1 MYLQTYIQNLQIPQN
16 FKDSILDIN
25 FSKNNPDYYQNYP
38 SLFSNIFSI
47 SLENLELL
55 NIAGFLYY
63 QSTILS
69 DRLIDDKDIT
79 KYPLIIICQEESIK
93 ILTSIYGLEN
103 NFWNLWNKRRNEYFQ
118 AIFLEK
124 ELSKKDYIT
133 TEEYEILADKK
144 SAFGKVA
151 IDCLYSIENINEDRR
166 IQ

>member
-79 KYPLIIICQEESIK
+79 KYPLIIIHINKQMRKGLIFM
-93 ILTSIYGLEN
+93 IFLITLIIALTSA
-103 NFWNLWNKRRNEYFQ
+103 Q
-118 AIFLEK
+118 Q
-124 ELSKKDYIT
+124 
-133 TEEYEILADKK
+133 
-144 SAFGKVA
+144 V
-151 IDCLYSIENINEDRR
+151 CLK
-166 IQ
+166 